1 VKNVGSQKTEARRQ
15 KSEVAPT
22 LSRTIRF
29 CLLACA
35 FGLFVVLATL
45 NSAGYRYGASD
56 QALYIPSVLRHLDPA
71 LFPQDRVLISAHA
84 RLMVADEI
92 LAGVV
97 RLTGVSIQ
105 HLFLALYVTSLL
117 LLAAGASR
125 IGARLYR
132 TRWAVVAL
140 GAALTLRHAIAKTG
154 ANSLEGYFHPRQLAF
169 ALGVIAVAMFL
180 ERRERVAAAL
190 ILAAG
195 LVHPTTAFWFA
206 LWLGVA
212 VWLARPE
219 WRKPLAAGAALLA
232 VAGGLALSRGPLAG
246 RLMPM
251 DADWLQVI
259 ADRDY
264 LFPLAWPVDVWV
276 TNLIA
281 VPVIVLGWRARVR
294 AGLTVAGESPV
305 VLGALAL
312 ALLFFAWLPFSGAHI
327 ALAVQLQVTRVFW
340 MIDFLGTVYLV
351 WAIAEGTARTTG
363 RRAAIAAAVILAL
376 STARGVYG
384 CFIQFPDRRVLAIDL
399 QHDDWR
405 EAMAWART
413 TDPGSGWLA
422 DPHHAAL
429 YGSTVRAA
437 GHRDVLID
445 LLKDPAI
452 AMYDR
457 PLAMRLA
464 DRQRALAALRWD
476 TPDGARALA
485 RRYGLDYLV
494 IDRQLE
500 LPLAHRSGSLF
511 IYRLR

>member
-1 VKNVGSQKTEARRQ
+1 M
-15 KSEVAPT
+15 
-22 LSRTIRF
+22 
-29 CLLACA
+29 
-35 FGLFVVLATL
+35 VLATL

-56 QALYIPSVLRHLDPA
+56 QALYVPAVLRHVDPA
-71 LFPQDRVLISAHA
+71 LFPRDRVLISAHA
-84 RLMVADEI
+84 RLMVADEL
-92 LAGVV
+92 LAGIV
-97 RLTGVSIQ
+97 RVTGVSIQ
-105 HLFLALYVTSLL
+105 QLFFALYVTSLL
-117 LLAAGASR
+117 LLVAGASS
-125 IGARLYR
+125 IGGQLYR
-132 TRWAVVAL
+132 TRWAVAAL

-169 ALGVIAVAMFL
+169 AIGVLAVGAFL
-180 ERRERVAAAL
+180 KRRERIAAAL
-190 ILAAG
+190 LLGAG
-195 LVHPTTAFWFA
+195 LVHPTTAFWFVV
-206 LWLGVA
+206 WLGVA
-212 VWLARPE
+212 VWFARPE
-219 WRKPLAAGAALLA
+219 WRKALTVCAAALA
-232 VAGGLALSRGPLAG
+232 VAGAFALWRGPLAG
-246 RLMPM
+246 RLTPM
-251 DADWLQVI
+251 DADWLAVI

-281 VPVIVLGWRARVR
+281 VPVIVFCWRARMR
-294 AGLTVAGESPV
+294 AGLTVAGETPIV
-305 VLGALAL
+305 VGALTL
-312 ALLFFAWLPFSGAHI
+312 AVIFFLWLPFSAAHVAI
-327 ALAVQLQVTRVFW
+327 AVQLQVTRVFW
-340 MIDFLGTVYLV
+340 MIDFLGTIYLV
-351 WAIAEGTARTTG
+351 WAVAEGTAATTG

-399 QHDDWR
+399 QHTDWR
-405 EAMAWART
+405 EAMTWART

-457 PLAMRLA
+457 SIALRLA
-464 DRQRALAALRWD
+464 DRQRALAALAWD

-494 IDRQLE
+494 IDRALE
-500 LPLAHRSGSLF
+500 LPLAHRAGSLF
-511 IYRLR
+511 IYKLR